1 MKFCKSIFLI
11 IFLSTNI
18 DASSINKEY
27 KIEFLIF
34 KYTETNSQENFETL
48 LTEPSTNSV
57 INYDNESK
65 NSRFSYFSNISTYFE
80 NITSKNK
87 TLISNTYPKIFFR
100 DDDEINILKKIEK
113 NILNDKNKILLD
125 SKSWIQTIPKYDD
138 SKYLSYKDNK
148 NYGFYIKFY
157 QKRFMHIDLI
167 GFLDE
172 KNNRYNK
179 FINIE
184 KRVFNEDIYF
194 FDHPYFGMLISINE
208 I

>member
-1 MKFCKSIFLI
+1 MKFCKSIILI

-18 DASSINKEY
+18 DASNISKEY

-34 KYTETNSQENFETL
+34 KYSETNSQESFERL
-48 LTEPSTNSV
+48 LTVPSTNSI
-57 INYDNESK
+57 INHDNEWKISQ
-65 NSRFSYFSNISTYFE
+65 FSNFSNISSYFE
-80 NITSKNK
+80 NLASNNKN
-87 TLISNTYPKIFFR
+87 LISNTYLKILFR

-125 SKSWIQTIPKYDD
+125 SKSWIQTIPEYDD
-138 SKYLSYKDNK
+138 TKYLSYKNNK

-157 QKRFMHIDLI
+157 QKRFMHIELI

>member
-1 MKFCKSIFLI
+1 MLI
-11 IFLSTNI
+11 
-18 DASSINKEY
+18 Y
-27 KIEFLIF
+27 KYNEI
-34 KYTETNSQENFETL
+34 KTEENFD
-48 LTEPSTNSV
+48 TELIKPSANSV
-57 INYDNESK
+57 IKYQRETNK
-65 NSRFSYFSNISTYFE
+65 NKLSNFSNISNYFE
-80 NITSKNK
+80 NIINKN
-87 TLISNTYPKIFFR
+87 TNLSSNTYPKIFFR

-138 SKYLSYKDNK
+138 SKYLSYKNNK

-157 QKRFMHIDLI
+157 QKRFMHIELI